1 MRQDPPYID
10 LRRKAMPKRRPQG
23 RRYPPE
29 LVLGLGSVAGLG
41 TQGARALMAWH
52 EAGGCKGDTEG
63 LEIPLRALLKSA
75 SMGANLLQIP
85 VKIRFILLVE
95 CSVNY
100 GKLLSISGDKGRDK
114 GRDRF
119 GDKGRDKQPSR
130 PGGASSADNIFGTLP
145 GNALEGLTQRDL
157 DVLGGT
163 PSQILKTLASCC
175 GIAAEDV
182 PRLVTFYETEGRV
195 PDSLEE
201 IWLGKSR

>member
-10 LRRKAMPKRRPQG
+10 LRRKAVPKREAPR

-52 EAGGCKGDTEG
+52 EAGGRKEDTEG

-75 SMGANLLQIP
+75 SLGANLLQIP

-100 GKLLSISGDKGRDK
+100 GKLLSMSGDRFGDKGRDK
-114 GRDRF
+114 GRD
-119 GDKGRDKQPSR
+119 R
-130 PGGASSADNIFGTLP
+130 PGGASSADNIFGTLS
-145 GNALEGLTQRDL
+145 GNALDGLTQRDL

-182 PRLVTFYETEGRV
+182 LRLVTFYETEGRV